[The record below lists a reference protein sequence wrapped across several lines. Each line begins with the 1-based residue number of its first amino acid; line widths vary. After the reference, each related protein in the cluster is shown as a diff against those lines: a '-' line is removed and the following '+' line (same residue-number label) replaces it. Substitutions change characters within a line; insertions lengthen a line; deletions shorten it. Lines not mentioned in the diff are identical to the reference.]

1 MRRFL
6 ALMVLAGV
14 LTIGGFASSAFAQ
27 EEDTPPPEVG
37 GTTVVEVRGSTTG
50 DPSLPFTGST
60 DTGTYVLV
68 GLAIAA
74 LGGVLVVAGRRRDEV
89 LSRS

>member
-1 MRRFL
+1 MRRIL

-14 LTIGGFASSAFAQ
+14 LTIGAFGSSAFAQ
-27 EEDTPPPEVG
+27 EDTPEPEVG
-37 GTTVVEVRGSTTG
+37 GTTVVEVGGSTAG
-50 DPSLPFTGST
+50 QLPFTGST
-60 DTGTYVLV
+60 GTGTYVLV
-68 GLAIAA
+68 GLVIVA

>member
-1 MRRFL
+1 MRRFFL
-6 ALMVLAGV
+6 LMVLAGV
-14 LTIGGFASSAFAQ
+14 LMIGGFASSAFAQ

-37 GTTVVEVRGSTTG
+37 GTTVVEVGGSTAG
-50 DPSLPFTGST
+50 ELPFTGST
-60 DTGTYVLV
+60 STGTYVLV
-68 GLAIAA
+68 GLAIVA